1 MSGKVVPD
9 SEVKVVHNSKKFVI
23 ITLDMATYR
32 KNADNHEISTAKKP
46 TIQGKTPT
54 AVVNK
59 QH

>member
-32 KNADNHEISTAKKP
+32 TNADNHAISTEKSK
-46 TIQGKTPT
+46 QYNGKC
-54 AVVNK
+54 
-59 QH
+59 QQD